1 MDAQLTKDLATVGCY
16 AAIGF
21 SAVGSVLGSC
31 IAGSAA
37 IGAWKKC
44 YLQNKPA
51 QFLMLTFAGAPLA
64 QTIYGLIL
72 MIVMKG
78 KVATQPELGVVIML
92 AGTFA
97 GLVIGFSALYQGKC
111 GASACDAY
119 GETGKGFANYL
130 MIIGI
135 IETVAIF
142 AMVAGLLIVG

>member
-78 KVATQPELGVVIML
+78 KLDSQPGVVIML
-92 AGTFA
+92 AGVFA

>member
-21 SAVGSVLGSC
+21 SAVGSVLGAC

-78 KVATQPELGVVIML
+78 KLDSQPGIVIML
-92 AGTFA
+92 TGIFA
-97 GLVIGFSALYQGKC
+97 GLIIGWSAVYQGKC

-130 MIIGI
+130 MIVGI

-142 AMVAGLLIVG
+142 AMVAGLLIVA

>member
-21 SAVGSVLGSC
+21 SAVGSVLGAC

-78 KVATQPELGVVIML
+78 KVAAQPEMGVVIML
-92 AGTFA
+92 TGVFA

-130 MIIGI
+130 MIVGI

-142 AMVAGLLIVG
+142 AMVAGLLIVA

>member
-21 SAVGSVLGSC
+21 SAVGSILGSC

-78 KVATQPELGVVIML
+78 KLDSQPGVVIML
-92 AGTFA
+92 AGVFA

-142 AMVAGLLIVG
+142 AMVAGLLIVS

>member
-1 MDAQLTKDLATVGCY
+1 MDAQFTKDLATVGCY

-78 KVATQPELGVVIML
+78 KVDAHPEMWALFLFTGIFSGM
-92 AGTFA
+92 
-97 GLVIGFSALYQGKC
+97 VIGFSALYQGKC

-142 AMVAGLLIVG
+142 AMVAGLLIVA

>member
-1 MDAQLTKDLATVGCY
+1 MDAQFTKDLATVGCY

-78 KVATQPELGVVIML
+78 KLDSQPGVVIML
-92 AGTFA
+92 AGVFA

>member
-1 MDAQLTKDLATVGCY
+1 MDAQFTKDLATVGCY
-16 AAIGF
+16 SAIGF
-21 SAVGSVLGSC
+21 SAVGSALGAF

-78 KVATQPELGVVIML
+78 KVEAHPEMWALFLLTGIFSGM
-92 AGTFA
+92 
-97 GLVIGFSALYQGKC
+97 VIGFSALYQGKC

>member
-21 SAVGSVLGSC
+21 SAVGSVLGAC

-78 KVATQPELGVVIML
+78 KLESQPGIVIML
-92 AGTFA
+92 TGVFA
-97 GLVIGFSALYQGKC
+97 GLIIGWSAIYQGKC

-130 MIIGI
+130 MIVGI

-142 AMVAGLLIVG
+142 AMVAGLLIVA

>member
-1 MDAQLTKDLATVGCY
+1 MDAQFTKDLATVGCY

-78 KVATQPELGVVIML
+78 KVDVHPEMWALFLFTGIFSGM
-92 AGTFA
+92 
-97 GLVIGFSALYQGKC
+97 VIGFSALYQGKC

>member
-78 KVATQPELGVVIML
+78 KLDSQPGVVIML
-92 AGTFA
+92 AGVFA

-142 AMVAGLLIVG
+142 AMVAGLLIVS

>member
-1 MDAQLTKDLATVGCY
+1 MDAQFTKDLATVGCY

-78 KVATQPELGVVIML
+78 KLDSQPGVVIML
-92 AGTFA
+92 AGVFA

-142 AMVAGLLIVG
+142 AMVAGLLIVS